1 MNSIQSFSAK
11 GLPYIS
17 KNFDGDRYSATRHK
31 IRKWIET
38 EFNCDRQD
46 IKRIYVNMD
55 TADIQFTVNNKC
67 EWIEQLRTMIR
78 TSPTGEIRFSWEKK
92 LGNDK
97 IEKDWLQAYK
107 ASIYLSDMYKSYE
120 ALKTNREIVMNLY
133 KQLDFPI
140 YDKYIE
146 EQEFEN
152 EWEMFLLQ
160 NEIDEILCEKEEL
173 NEDIEDITS
182 MLSDLTLKRKR
193 SDSLIF
199 TFGPEDFEPPSKK
212 MNIEETFES
221 EKETWTPQEI
231 CEKIRLLQVCGNIK
245 ISTEDMNKITQEFGE
260 RRVMKENPLHI
271 HGSAPSDAEKADR
284 SDPLP
289 SMDVFKLMEENE
301 RLKKNYRLALEEID
315 IIRYHYQV

>member
-17 KNFDGDRYSATRHK
+17 KNFVGDRYSATRHK

-97 IEKDWLQAYK
+97 IEKEWLQDYK

-140 YDKYIE
+140 YHKYIE
-146 EQEFEN
+146 DEEFES
-152 EWEMFLLQ
+152 ECEMFLLQ
-160 NEIDEILCEKEEL
+160 NNIDELLCEKEETD
-173 NEDIEDITS
+173 EDIEDITS

-193 SDSLIF
+193 TDELIF

-212 MNIEETFES
+212 INIEETFDS
-221 EKETWTPQEI
+221 RDWSPQEI
-231 CEKIRLLQVCGNIK
+231 CERIRLLQVCGQIK
-245 ISTEDMNKITQEFGE
+245 ISTEDMKKITWEFGE
-260 RRVMKENPLHI
+260 RRVVDRTKSSKE
-271 HGSAPSDAEKADR
+271 E
-284 SDPLP
+284 
-289 SMDVFKLMEENE
+289 LM
-301 RLKKNYRLALEEID
+301 
-315 IIRYHYQV
+315 